1 MRIELSQ
8 TISQDERRSLGFPGV
23 AQLLPGQP
31 SHQILQDIRKFF
43 GQIFAGSLATS
54 PGPKQLPQNEAQCMP
69 KWPAICFVK
78 WHGTGLSTEY
88 SGGGAGGRMDA
99 SLPYRRRA
107 ENLSRQPP
115 QLSLAN
121 PPAPSQT

>member
-43 GQIFAGSLATS
+43 GWPDIRRKLSHKPRPEAVAAKRSAMHAEMASDLLCEMAWDGVIDRIFWRR
-54 PGPKQLPQNEAQCMP
+54 C
-69 KWPAICFVK
+69 
-78 WHGTGLSTEY
+78 
-88 SGGGAGGRMDA
+88 GRTNG
-99 SLPYRRRA
+99 RV
-107 ENLSRQPP
+107 
-115 QLSLAN
+115 
-121 PPAPSQT
+121 PSVPEKS